1 MDEERKK
8 GGKVI
13 GSEQIQYYKKIKAFK
28 LKAKKERENVKD
40 TKESNHRVEKN

>member
-13 GSEQIQYYKKIKAFK
+13 GSEQIQYYKKIKASSSK
-28 LKAKKERENVKD
+28 LKERENVKD

>member
-13 GSEQIQYYKKIKAFK
+13 GSEQIQYYKKIKASSSK
-28 LKAKKERENVKD
+28 LKRREKM
-40 TKESNHRVEKN
+40 